1 MRIFMDDR
9 IIVKIFYTH
18 IFRIFVIAII
28 AFVSSLSDAH
38 ATTGDEKKPNKG
50 EETAKK
56 AKVPIDLKA
65 IPIGVEEA
73 IISSNES
80 VAKMPTYYSP
90 SYIEQEQNSNG
101 EDQNAVLSFNLIHYI
116 FQRFK
121 FSEEVY

>member
-1 MRIFMDDR
+1 MDDR

-28 AFVSSLSDAH
+28 AFASSLSDAH
-38 ATTGDEKKPNKG
+38 ATTGDEKKSKNKA
-50 EETAKK
+50 ETEKK
-56 AKVPIDLKA
+56 TSVPDTKA
-65 IPIGVEEA
+65 IPGDIEA
-73 IISSNES
+73 TITSSNES
-80 VAKMPTYYSP
+80 VSKMPTYYRP
-90 SYIEQEQNSNG
+90 MHTGQEVNSNG